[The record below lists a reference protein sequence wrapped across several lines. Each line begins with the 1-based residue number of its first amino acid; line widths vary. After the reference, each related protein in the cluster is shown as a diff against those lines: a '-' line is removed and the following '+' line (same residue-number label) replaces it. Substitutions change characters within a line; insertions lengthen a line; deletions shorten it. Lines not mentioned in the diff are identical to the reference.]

1 MESSDT
7 VSALQSPSAVSSEA
21 TPSSSASN
29 SLIVEDVDSG
39 ASTPSA
45 PTDGDVPTG
54 AGHRHRSRRR
64 ATAFDPYEPVAPEDV
79 QVGYPLLR
87 PPPGWDVRSPHNSTR
102 WAWGTEE
109 PSHLE
114 KNVAPRVVPSYWLLR
129 VLALCFCSWVLLV
142 IVALFILIVPLSL
155 GRMISVGIQAPVFLR
170 HDPLNFVVG
179 CILVQYGIKFYGY
192 CNMQLLLRKISSLAS
207 MGNALVFKCKQCCFS
222 FHGLFD
228 DMLI

>member
-7 VSALQSPSAVSSEA
+7 SALQSPSVVSSEA

-39 ASTPSA
+39 ASTPLA
-45 PTDGDVPTG
+45 PADGYVPTG

-64 ATAFDPYEPVAPEDV
+64 ATAPESDEPLAPEDI

-87 PPPGWDVRSPHNSTR
+87 PPPGWDVRSSHNSTR

-114 KNVAPRVVPSYWLLR
+114 KNVAPRVVPTYWLLR
-129 VLALCFCSWVLLV
+129 VLVLCFCSWILLV
-142 IVALFILIVPLSL
+142 MIALFILIVPLSL
-155 GRMISVGIQAPVFLR
+155 GRMLSVGIQAPVFLR

-179 CILVQYGIKFYGY
+179 CILLQYGFKFYSY
-192 CNMQLLLRKISSLAS
+192 CNIQLVLRKISGLAS
-207 MGNALVFKCKQCCFS
+207 MGS
-222 FHGLFD
+222 S
-228 DMLI
+228 LILKRK